1 MRKSLYLSGLLLA
14 GLTLN
19 GCQQAPN
26 SSSTTPVKPGQPA
39 SADTAA
45 KDDAPA
51 TADVQPPNNGPKN
64 FPVGIVVPVGVV
76 GYRVAEVEYPA
87 KLTDGATP
95 DSGKQ
100 FVRIFLGMRN
110 TGNGEAPIGTLK
122 LTDGKNEYN
131 LSPKGE
137 KEADSFYG
145 VKTLAKDEYK
155 KGVVIFEAPK
165 AAGLKLK
172 INSITPV
179 KDEMFIELD
188 KRK

>member
-1 MRKSLYLSGLLLA
+1 MRKSFYLSGLLLA

-19 GCQQAPN
+19 ACQQAPN
-26 SSSTTPVKPGQPA
+26 NSSTTPVKPGDNAPA
-39 SADTAA
+39 ATADSKDTA
-45 KDDAPA
+45 PA
-51 TADVQPPNNGPKN
+51 ADVQPANNGPKN
-64 FPVGIVVPVGVV
+64 FPVGIVVPVGVI

-87 KLTDGATP
+87 KLTDGSAP
-95 DSGKQ
+95 EAGKQ

-122 LTDGKNEYN
+122 LVDGKNEYN
-131 LSPKGE
+131 LSAKGQ
-137 KEADSFYG
+137 KEEGSFYG

-155 KGVVIFEAPK
+155 KGVIVFEAPK
-165 AAGLKLK
+165 AAGMKLK

-188 KRK
+188 KKK